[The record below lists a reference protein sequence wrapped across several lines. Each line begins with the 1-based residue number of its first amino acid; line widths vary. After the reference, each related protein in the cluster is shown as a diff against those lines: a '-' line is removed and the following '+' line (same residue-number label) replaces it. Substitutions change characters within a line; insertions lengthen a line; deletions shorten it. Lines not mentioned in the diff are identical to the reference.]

1 MLEVCTREAQD
12 VMEGSVINEVM
23 CEVDAFEL
31 REPG

>member
-1 MLEVCTREAQD
+1 MLEVCTREAQK
-12 VMEGSVINEVM
+12 VMECSVINEVM